1 MLLIYQDF
9 DYFTQKGLLD
19 KSISLINVINIKTHD
34 YNTLEII
41 LYYDI

>member
-9 DYFTQKGLLD
+9 DDFTQKGLLD

-34 YNTLEII
+34 
-41 LYYDI
+41 